1 MVKNY
6 NKNLSKFYLFL
17 IRIIF
22 FYNIKSSRSNECP
35 YEKPILLK
43 NEKCE
48 LYYCTKENF
57 ASNYCSINNTI
68 VKTQWI
74 NNIIKIGGLT
84 YRYINFASYSN
95 KDMVIE
101 TTCYEGEPKRYFYGL
116 KANGRPLFKDKQTN
130 KETPYYMIETNEEK
144 HPHKGK
150 YESEAI
156 VIKSSEENENNGKEY
171 FLSVSKLECYAEIFD
186 FENDKIYYKPIT
198 KFNPPF
204 KSIKT
209 FRHSFFPFKSTNNK
223 YYYFFGF
230 IGDDSYDEDKNLTIN
245 LQKHIFNS
253 VSEFSE
259 KKSTTGKIQ
268 TILKGYGR
276 IVSGFQTSSGLIIT
290 FYLIKPDNI
299 YFNIRKYETDF
310 TDPIDYKF
318 ESNVNFLENYY
329 KCIFLKGEIGVF
341 SYFKYDNQIIYPFLM
356 FKEFDIKNNS
366 FKDFLP
372 SKYTN
377 SQIRLDRRQFFGAV
391 LINDIIRLN
400 ENKIC
405 FSTVVTDKETI
416 YIILVNVFG
425 QNEIKVRYYSI
436 FGYELYHF
444 KILYELRIH
453 NYNNFVAFASSYCP
467 NQKCDENTD
476 EHYSSL
482 IIFSYPN
489 STDIEFDLENYLY
502 ENNDKNINDIEIY
515 IKENLV
521 MQNNIFGY
529 IVESYFIENISNCGE
544 YKISLDS
551 NETIEIRRGAIINT
565 TEKLMFKFIG
575 IGKNYPPVNCL
586 IQYYFIATEP
596 DLKDYDEYP
605 EYKEGDD
612 DNINNYFQKNEYF
625 GRLTDYVVK
634 LNRDLTTDCAENCNL
649 CVKNEEDYCITCQ
662 YNFSPIEEN
671 GKTYKKCL
679 DNPIIEPEIITTNL
693 IIDETTEVMT
703 TNLLID
709 ETTEAMTDN
718 NIITTNLIIDET
730 TETMT
735 DKNIITTN
743 LLIDETTKT
752 MTDKDL
758 ITTNLIIDEAT
769 EALTH
774 KNIIATNLIIDET
787 TEALTDKNII
797 TTNLIKDETTEI
809 MTNRITIINKIT
821 DEITEQETIK
831 SDIAEKT
838 EKIDK
843 TCANEVII
851 QNQCKN
857 GFVTENQIADLNDD
871 IKKEYLTEGYNG
883 QNNIIKTEN
892 VLFQITKLDNQTKFN
907 ESISKIDLG
916 ECEKLLKESND
927 IPESESLIIF
937 KTDVKTKD
945 LTHTFVQYEI
955 YNPIDLERLNL
966 SICENNKITISTKL
980 NLDSSTLSLYNSL
993 KTSGYDLLNQ
1003 NDSFFHD
1010 ICTRYTS
1017 PSGTDVT
1024 LNDRNSGIFTSMRNL
1039 SLCQTGCELIFFD
1052 SITQDI
1058 KCNCNPQLKDI
1069 ESIFSF
1075 SDKKFIIEMF
1085 KDSIFTSIKSSNF
1098 LVLSCY
1104 KIALDTN
1111 DLLSNVGRILM
1122 TIIFVISFIFFI
1134 YFFLEYKKIGTYIL
1148 SILNYTMNNNF
1159 NNLKKE
1165 EGNQISKNENF
1176 KVNKKKIAKSNSTKI
1191 KKGFHKT
1198 YKNSSHNVNIYKNKS
1213 LKTSIYKN
1221 KIKAIKRK
1229 KYEPPKRNQTF
1240 NIDNNSKKNNHYNSI
1255 ENSMNSKNY
1264 FNEGLLKQKR
1274 HNTKDTKKLNTSTNF
1289 NANTNINI
1297 IKIKNYHIKKL
1308 VKSNKNVSKSRKNN
1322 SFKKSKFEKE
1332 VLQNKI
1338 HNLNNGINADYL
1350 IDEELNLLEYNLA
1363 LELDKRSFC
1372 QYYFSLIK
1380 KKQLIFFAFF
1390 SGKDYNLFSIKLSL
1404 LLTNFS
1410 LYLTVNCFFFN
1421 DKTMHKLYINEG
1433 AYGLIY
1439 RLPQIFYTFIIS
1451 SVVNIILRQLSLS
1464 QKVLIELKQEKLPY
1478 ITKKAQ
1484 KIKKC
1489 LIIKFT
1495 LFFILNTLLLCFFW
1509 YFISCFCGVFR
1520 NTQIIL
1526 IGDCLISFGLTL
1538 FYPFFYNLIPGI
1550 FRISSLRATEKNK
1563 ECMYLTGRVF
1573 ALI

>member
-1 MVKNY
+1 M
-6 NKNLSKFYLFL
+6 
-17 IRIIF
+17 
-22 FYNIKSSRSNECP
+22 
-35 YEKPILLK
+35 
-43 NEKCE
+43 
-48 LYYCTKENF
+48 
-57 ASNYCSINNTI
+57 
-68 VKTQWI
+68 
-74 NNIIKIGGLT
+74 
-84 YRYINFASYSN
+84 
-95 KDMVIE
+95 
-101 TTCYEGEPKRYFYGL
+101 
-116 KANGRPLFKDKQTN
+116 
-130 KETPYYMIETNEEK
+130 
-144 HPHKGK
+144 
-150 YESEAI
+150 
-156 VIKSSEENENNGKEY
+156 
-171 FLSVSKLECYAEIFD
+171 
-186 FENDKIYYKPIT
+186 
-198 KFNPPF
+198 
-204 KSIKT
+204 
-209 FRHSFFPFKSTNNK
+209 
-223 YYYFFGF
+223 
-230 IGDDSYDEDKNLTIN
+230 
-245 LQKHIFNS
+245 
-253 VSEFSE
+253 
-259 KKSTTGKIQ
+259 
-268 TILKGYGR
+268 
-276 IVSGFQTSSGLIIT
+276 
-290 FYLIKPDNI
+290 
-299 YFNIRKYETDF
+299 
-310 TDPIDYKF
+310 
-318 ESNVNFLENYY
+318 
-329 KCIFLKGEIGVF
+329 
-341 SYFKYDNQIIYPFLM
+341 
-356 FKEFDIKNNS
+356 
-366 FKDFLP
+366 
-372 SKYTN
+372 
-377 SQIRLDRRQFFGAV
+377 
-391 LINDIIRLN
+391 
-400 ENKIC
+400 
-405 FSTVVTDKETI
+405 
-416 YIILVNVFG
+416 
-425 QNEIKVRYYSI
+425 
-436 FGYELYHF
+436 
-444 KILYELRIH
+444 
-453 NYNNFVAFASSYCP
+453 
-467 NQKCDENTD
+467 
-476 EHYSSL
+476 
-482 IIFSYPN
+482 
-489 STDIEFDLENYLY
+489 
-502 ENNDKNINDIEIY
+502 
-515 IKENLV
+515 
-521 MQNNIFGY
+521 
-529 IVESYFIENISNCGE
+529 
-544 YKISLDS
+544 
-551 NETIEIRRGAIINT
+551 
-565 TEKLMFKFIG
+565 
-575 IGKNYPPVNCL
+575 
-586 IQYYFIATEP
+586 
-596 DLKDYDEYP
+596 
-605 EYKEGDD
+605 
-612 DNINNYFQKNEYF
+612 
-625 GRLTDYVVK
+625 
-634 LNRDLTTDCAENCNL
+634 
-649 CVKNEEDYCITCQ
+649 
-662 YNFSPIEEN
+662 
-671 GKTYKKCL
+671 
-679 DNPIIEPEIITTNL
+679 
-693 IIDETTEVMT
+693 
-703 TNLLID
+703 
-709 ETTEAMTDN
+709 
-718 NIITTNLIIDET
+718 
-730 TETMT
+730 
-735 DKNIITTN
+735 
-743 LLIDETTKT
+743 
-752 MTDKDL
+752 
-758 ITTNLIIDEAT
+758 
-769 EALTH
+769 
-774 KNIIATNLIIDET
+774 
-787 TEALTDKNII
+787 
-797 TTNLIKDETTEI
+797 
-809 MTNRITIINKIT
+809 
-821 DEITEQETIK
+821 
-831 SDIAEKT
+831 
-838 EKIDK
+838 
-843 TCANEVII
+843 
-851 QNQCKN
+851 
-857 GFVTENQIADLNDD
+857 
-871 IKKEYLTEGYNG
+871 
-883 QNNIIKTEN
+883 
-892 VLFQITKLDNQTKFN
+892 
-907 ESISKIDLG
+907 
-916 ECEKLLKESND
+916 KESND

-993 KTSGYDLLNQ
+993 KTSGYDLFNQ

-1198 YKNSSHNVNIYKNKS
+1198 YKNSSHDVNIYKNKS

-1550 FRISSLRATEKNK
+1550 FRISSLRAIKKNK